1 MVQENCSGKEVLIMN
16 ATKTK
21 TAKNE
26 RGIKMA
32 KGKKK
37 VKAEAKTK
45 ASLVIHNPDLKPKSE
60 ETVSGVSQYTFAIKG
75 TEKEEKAL
83 LSIGGKKD
91 LYAKGQTLTLPL
103 EKVDM
108 PDLIKGIFTP
118 VLKEGYPDSLQL
130 SLKKGYHRNQMG
142 LTRKLPSWKGYF
154 SYTDGKLC
162 CHTFESKGVGMEK
175 IRELGKKHELTVDTS
190 GANWVTWSVNKN
202 NMEKCISFGKEYVG
216 LLK

>member
-1 MVQENCSGKEVLIMN
+1 MVQESCSGKEVLSMN

-45 ASLVIHNPDLKPKSE
+45 GSLIVHNPDLKPKSE
-60 ETVSGVSQYTFAIKG
+60 EPGILQYTFAIKG

-83 LSIGGKKD
+83 LSIDGKKG
-91 LYAKGQTLTLPL
+91 LYAKGQTLTLPM

-108 PDLIKGIFTP
+108 PEVIRDIFTH

-142 LTRKLPSWKGYF
+142 LTRKIPSWRGYF

-162 CHTFESKGVGMEK
+162 CHTFEKKGVGMEK

-190 GANWVTWSVNKN
+190 GANWVTWRFNKN
-202 NMEKCISFGKEYVG
+202 NVDKCVSFGKEYVG